1 MFTWGDVAPDA
12 FRVLPFCLSRQI
24 VLPPSTGDHA
34 HENAEPPPNPTRRP
48 PGKPP
53 SNPGRLMAAGF
64 SMGVPV
70 TGERRYRPAETTQ
83 RVGRSPTERRQRG
96 SQSEVKSLSNHRG
109 SFRLGVGGAEGLVE
123 GLDAGEISVDVE
135 LVGEA
140 EGGADFDILWGKVM
154 AVDEHFTDLVGIV
167 GILAV
172 FGVVALCE
180 ETGVAALDG
189 GAKRAGAQGSPSSSS
204 SCPTTSAMKSWK
216 PQPMPSVVCSTFAS
230 RSWNCGYSPRASL
243 RNRAAS
249 SSSADSTLL

>member
-12 FRVLPFCLSRQI
+12 FRALPFCLSRQI

-123 GLDAGEISVDVE
+123 GLLCRGSWEECRTLRRCRRRRRFRYPLGKGNCRGRALRGLGRCPRNTRGLRRRGSPRGSGRSSSGWWGKAGRRSGFAEFVLKLPDHIRDEIVETPADAVGCLLHFRQPLVE
-135 LVGEA
+135 LR
-140 EGGADFDILWGKVM
+140 IQPPR
-154 AVDEHFTDLVGIV
+154 
-167 GILAV
+167 LA
-172 FGVVALCE
+172 AQ
-180 ETGVAALDG
+180 
-189 GAKRAGAQGSPSSSS
+189 QGSELIE
-204 SCPTTSAMKSWK
+204 C
-216 PQPMPSVVCSTFAS
+216 
-230 RSWNCGYSPRASL
+230 
-243 RNRAAS
+243 
-249 SSSADSTLL
+249 

>member
-12 FRVLPFCLSRQI
+12 FRALPFCLSRQI

-34 HENAEPPPNPTRRP
+34 HENAGPPPNPTRRP

-123 GLDAGEISVDVE
+123 GLDAGEVGRNVE
-135 LVGEA
+135 LVGEV
-140 EGGADFDILWGKVM
+140 EGGADFDVFLREVVG
-154 AVDEHFTDLVGIV
+154 VDEDFADLDGAF
-167 GILAV
+167 GILAGV
-172 FGVVALCE
+172 GVVALCE
-180 ETGVAALDG
+180 EAG
-189 GAKRAGAQGSPSSSS
+189 GRSGGTAQAGTTMKPSSAW
-204 SCPTTSAMKSWK
+204 PNELVRPRRNRSA
-216 PQPMPSVVCSTFAS
+216 VTAH
-230 RSWNCGYSPRASL
+230 
-243 RNRAAS
+243 RAAS
-249 SSSADSTLL
+249 TKSMLASGPSS